1 MFTIRPEQHAMEHI
15 RERSEKL
22 FLRSDIRAMELLE
35 SIQFGIAYLVVGFA
49 VGVTLDYSFPNY
61 NEDTKTSTLFL
72 EVALQCL
79 LLIILTFYLRKLVK
93 IMPFLFV
100 LDFSGT
106 GKTSYKP
113 YQAEE
118 YGGEIMIALVFL
130 GAQFNLIKKLDLL
143 SRRFYKWLYDEE
155 KAVGESIGI

>member
-1 MFTIRPEQHAMEHI
+1 MFTIGPEQHAMEHI

-22 FLRSDIRAMELLE
+22 FLRSDIRVMELLE
-35 SIQFGIAYLVVGFA
+35 SIQFGIAYLVVGFG
-49 VGVTLDYSFPNY
+49 VGVILDYSFPNY
-61 NEDTKTSTLFL
+61 NEDIKTRTLFL

-79 LLIILTFYLRKLVK
+79 LLIIMTFYLRKLVK

-100 LDFSGT
+100 IDFTGT

-155 KAVGESIGI
+155 KAVGESMGI